1 MKMAEA
7 EWETVFINAQLAPMT
22 LGGDAYG
29 QIDASALAI
38 KDGLIRW
45 IGHPDD
51 LPAPLSSNETRV
63 IDLEG
68 RWLTPGLIDCHTH
81 LVYGGN
87 RAEEFEMGL
96 EGASYEEIAAKGGG
110 ILSTVSQTRE
120 ANEAELA
127 AQSQPRLQALMDCGV
142 TTVEIKSGY
151 GLDLENEIKMLE
163 TARHL
168 GEINA
173 VRVKTSFLG
182 AHALPPEF
190 KDNSDGYM
198 AKVCN
203 EMLPTAH
210 ALGLVD
216 AVDAFCEKIAFSPD
230 QVRQL
235 FKTAIGLEIPIKLHA
250 EQLSNLHG
258 AEMAA
263 RLGALS
269 ADHLEYLDEEGVR
282 AMAEAGTVAVLLPG
296 AFYFLR
302 ETQKPPIDLLRKHNV
317 PMALATDC
325 NPGSSPTT
333 SPLLMMNMAA
343 VFFRLTPEEALA
355 GFTRNAAAALGL
367 SGEVGTLEIGKR
379 ADLAIWNIDH
389 PAELTQG
396 IGTNPL
402 YLRYA
407 SGLKNAPRKVSND
420 TRS

>member
-1 MKMAEA
+1 MAEVK
-7 EWETVFINAQLAPMT
+7 WDTIFINAQLAPMT
-22 LGGDAYG
+22 AGGEAYG
-29 QIDASALAI
+29 QLDASALGI
-38 KDGLIRW
+38 KDSLITW
-45 IGHPDD
+45 IGHPED
-51 LPAPLSSNETRV
+51 LQQEYSKATNI

-68 RWLTPGLIDCHTH
+68 RWMTPGLIDCHTH

-87 RAEEFEMGL
+87 RAVEFEMAL
-96 EGASYEEIAAKGGG
+96 EGATYEEIAAKGGG
-110 ILSTVSQTRE
+110 ILSTVTQTRE
-120 ANEAELA
+120 ANEAELS

-168 GEINA
+168 GEINPI
-173 VRVKTSFLG
+173 RVKTSFLG

-190 KDNSDGYM
+190 KEDSDAYM

-216 AVDAFCEKIAFSPD
+216 AVDAFCEKIAFSPE
-230 QVRQL
+230 QVREL
-235 FKTAIGLEIPIKLHA
+235 FKVAMKLDIPLKLHA

-282 AMAEAGTVAVLLPG
+282 AMAAAGTVAVLLPG

-302 ETQKPPIDLLRKHNV
+302 ETQKPPIDLLRKHGV
-317 PMALATDC
+317 AMALATDC

-343 VFFRLTPEEALA
+343 IFFRLTPEEALA

-367 SGEVGTLEIGKR
+367 SDEIGTLEVGKQ
-379 ADLAIWNIDH
+379 ADLAIWDIDH

-402 YLRYA
+402 YLRLS
-407 SGLKNAPRKVSND
+407 SGLINAPRKD
-420 TRS
+420 L

>member
-1 MKMAEA
+1 MKMVEA
-7 EWETVFINAQLAPMT
+7 DWETVFINAQLAPMT
-22 LGGDAYG
+22 DGGDAYG
-29 QIDASALAI
+29 QIDASSLAV
-38 KDGLIRW
+38 KDGLISW
-45 IGHPDD
+45 IGHPEE
-51 LPAPLSSNETRV
+51 LSDEFLSNAENV
-63 IDLEG
+63 VDLEG
-68 RWLTPGLIDCHTH
+68 RWMTPGLIDCHTH
-81 LVYGGN
+81 LVYAGN
-87 RAEEFEMGL
+87 RAEEFEMAL

-110 ILSTVSQTRE
+110 ILSTVTQTRE

-127 AQSQPRLQALMDCGV
+127 AQSQPRLQALMNCGV

-168 GEINA
+168 GQINP

-190 KDNSDGYM
+190 REDSDTYM

-230 QVRQL
+230 QVREL
-235 FKTAIGLEIPIKLHA
+235 FKIAMKLDIPLKLHA

-269 ADHLEYLDEEGVR
+269 ADHLEYLDEDGVK
-282 AMAEAGTVAVLLPG
+282 AMAAAGTAAVLLPG

-302 ETQKPPIDLLRKHNV
+302 ETQKPPIELLRQHGV
-317 PMALATDC
+317 AIALATDC

-343 VFFRLTPEEALA
+343 IFFRLTPEEALA
-355 GFTRNAAAALGL
+355 GFTRNAAAALGMAD
-367 SGEVGTLEIGKR
+367 EIGTLEIGKR
-379 ADLAIWNIDH
+379 GDLAIWDIDH
-389 PAELTQG
+389 PSELTQG

-402 YLRYA
+402 FQRHY
-407 SGLKNAPRKVSND
+407 SGILNAPRED
-420 TRS
+420 QQ